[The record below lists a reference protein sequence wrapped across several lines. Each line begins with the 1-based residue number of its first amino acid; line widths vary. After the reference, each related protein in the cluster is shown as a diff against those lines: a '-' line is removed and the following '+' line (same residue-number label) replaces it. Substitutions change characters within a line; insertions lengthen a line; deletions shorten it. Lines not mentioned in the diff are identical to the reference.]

1 MPETT
6 VRYPD
11 RLRRAASAMQ
21 TAGVDALVLCPGA
34 DLLYFTGFE
43 HGHAGERLLALVL
56 RADGSSRWVVP
67 AMNVPQVEARAQQGQ
82 SIRAWTDAE
91 WYPPALREVLA
102 GARAAAV
109 GRPGP
114 RGRLPGRG
122 PLPPPPPAPRP
133 P

>member
-11 RLRRAASAMQ
+11 RLRRATAAMQ

-56 RADGSSRWVVP
+56 RAAGTSRWCVP
-67 AMNVPQVEARAQQGQ
+67 RVKVPQVEAHALPGQ
-82 SIRAWTDAE
+82 SIRGWTDAE
-91 WYPPALREVLA
+91 WFHAPLREALA
-102 GARAAAV
+102 GAGHVA
-109 GRPGP
+109 
-114 RGRLPGRG
+114 
-122 PLPPPPPAPRP
+122 
-133 P
+133 